1 MTGFNLPNNYT
12 EDREALLRKK
22 RSHATSSS
30 STPPTVNPVTPAPFV
45 TPIIA
50 KTLHYYSTLVV
61 ANMPV
66 GPAINVGDGNFK
78 LHIGLITMVQ
88 ANQFHGLPSED
99 ANAHLQYFLGVI

>member
-30 STPPTVNPVTPAPFV
+30 VTPSIVEPVTPTASAP
-45 TPIIA
+45 IMA
-50 KTLHYYSTLVV
+50 KTLHDYTPVV

-66 GPAINVGDGNFK
+66 GPVVNIGDGNFE
-78 LHIGLITMVQ
+78 LHSGLITMV
-88 ANQFHGLPSED
+88 
-99 ANAHLQYFLGVI
+99 